1 MTTDKEP
8 VPKYTR
14 SVNLDP
20 HMAERLQRVCDHL
33 GVTVNS
39 YLKLKIGEV
48 VSRDETSLVPKQ
60 VADQSAA
67 LLEQFFRAAGAM
79 VVDEQ
84 GQLELE
90 VDEQPKATGKPR
102 APKAK

>member
-67 LLEQFFRAAGAM
+67 LLEQFFRAAM

-90 VDEQPKATGKPR
+90 VDDQPKTTRKPR